1 MNGSSEKKN
10 LTWDPGSPGLPGCP
24 RSPFS
29 PCGPGTDDKP
39 IGADRPEQDRNIIRY
54 FLLSKHLFI
63 PGSPFRPGGPCGP
76 GIPIW
81 KNRIEEKN
89 IRTNYTHQLDLE
101 YPFHLGHL
109 EV

>member
-1 MNGSSEKKN
+1 MVHHRKN
-10 LTWDPGSPGLPGCP
+10 VTGSPEFPELPGAP

-29 PCGPGTDDKP
+29 PGGPCTDDKP
-39 IGADRPEQDRNIIRY
+39 IGADRPEQDRKMLINL
-54 FLLSKHLFI
+54 LLSKHLFI

-81 KNRIEEKN
+81 KNIIEEKN